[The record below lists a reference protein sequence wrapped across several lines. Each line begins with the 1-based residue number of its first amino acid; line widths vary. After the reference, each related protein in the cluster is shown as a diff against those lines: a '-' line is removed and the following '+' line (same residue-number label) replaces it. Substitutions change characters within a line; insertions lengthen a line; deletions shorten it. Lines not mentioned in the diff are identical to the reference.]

1 MKAMILAAGKG
12 QRMRPLTEHMPKA
25 LLEVGGKSLIRYQID
40 RLVEAGVTEIAIN
53 HAEHGGQI
61 ESVLGDGKQF
71 GASIRYSG
79 EGTEALETGGGILKA
94 LPLLGRGPFIVVN
107 ADVWS
112 DFPYARLKKPP
123 EALAHLVLV
132 DNPRHH
138 LGGDFALVRGRV
150 SLTGWPKLTFSGIGV
165 YRSELFDDCQPG
177 RFTLSAVLRRAISR
191 GLVSG
196 EHHRGFWMDIGT
208 PERLTE
214 LQRKIGAPV

>member
-12 QRMRPLTEHMPKA
+12 QRMRPLTEHTPKA

-61 ESVLGDGKQF
+61 ESALGDGREF
-71 GASIRYSG
+71 GVSIYYSG
-79 EGTEALETGGGILKA
+79 EGTEALETGGGVFKA
-94 LPLLGRGPFIVVN
+94 LPLLGKGPFIVVN
-107 ADVWS
+107 ADVWT
-112 DFPYARLKKPP
+112 DFPFARLRQLP

-132 DNPRHH
+132 DNPSHH
-138 LGGDFALVRGRV
+138 LSGDFALVRGRV

-165 YRSELFDDCQPG
+165 YRAELFDDCQPG
-177 RFTLSAVLRRAISR
+177 RFSLSAVLRHAIAR

-196 EHHRGFWMDIGT
+196 EHHRGLWMDVGT

-214 LQRKIGAPV
+214 LQRRIEASV